1 MTPSEEHAHA
11 YVDQLVIQARE
22 RAAQAQSMAAEMETL
37 RVTGQSED
45 GQAEITLTSTGAL
58 VDLYVGPSL
67 AGAGGEA
74 IRTSLMQANG
84 AAQRRLSAQAVEVT
98 ARHFGADSDTTR
110 EFAERYAGIFG
121 GDDDGDGDG
130 TNGGGSGVL
139 R

>member
-1 MTPSEEHAHA
+1 MISSEEQAHAHI
-11 YVDQLVIQARE
+11 DQLMLQAQE
-22 RAAQAQSMAAEMETL
+22 RAVQAQSMAAEMETL

-74 IRTSLMQANG
+74 IRTSLMQANA
-84 AAQRRLSAQAVEVT
+84 AAQRSLSVQAVEVT

-110 EFAERYAGIFG
+110 EFADRYTGIFG
-121 GDDDGDGDG
+121 GGDEDD
-130 TNGGGSGVL
+130 TNDGGSGVL